1 MIGSRPQSNHRAPAT
16 ENAFLC
22 GVTTCVPARSSDGY
36 VYATDAAVVLSVPT
50 SKLALEE
57 ASNGSLVVWE

>member
-22 GVTTCVPARSSDGY
+22 GVATCVPARSSDGY

-50 SKLALEE
+50 SKLALE
-57 ASNGSLVVWE
+57 ASKGSLVVRG